1 MNWTIQRVSPKE
13 ESVWL
18 VKYSCGAVRQ
28 ISVPGAVDA
37 FIKNDKLIIKAI
49 TGYYWEVDP
58 ESGARK
64 RIFGQQPLL

>member
-1 MNWTIQRVSPKE
+1 MTWTIQRISPKE

-18 VKYSCGAVRQ
+18 VKTTCGAVRQ
-28 ISVPGAVDA
+28 ISVPGAIDA
-37 FIKNDKLIIKAI
+37 FFKNDKLIIRAI
-49 TGYYWEVDP
+49 TGYFWEVDP